1 MTNFEKT
8 VRPFETRDVRPGK
21 PVPSAENEQD
31 VENVV
36 LVFGENGSGKTF
48 NGNFS
53 FNRTSYQD
61 KTPRELFGH
70 GQQISF
76 QFPPIT
82 FP

>member
-8 VRPFETRDVRPGK
+8 VRPFQTRDVRPGK
-21 PVPSAENEQD
+21 PVPTAEGEA
-31 VENVV
+31 VENIV

-61 KTPRELFGH
+61 KKPRELFGH
-70 GQQISF
+70 GQEITF
-76 QFPPIT
+76 QFPPIN